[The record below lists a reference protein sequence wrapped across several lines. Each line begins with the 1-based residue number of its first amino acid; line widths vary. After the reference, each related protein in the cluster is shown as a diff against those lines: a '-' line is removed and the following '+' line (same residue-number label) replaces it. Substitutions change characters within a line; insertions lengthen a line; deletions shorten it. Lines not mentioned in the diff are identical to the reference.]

1 MNQEKN
7 KNTLYTALK
16 KLPDQPVREE
26 LWGEIEQRLLL
37 QESLQE
43 LPNRIPTSTV
53 WEGIEQ
59 QLNKDNRTFYL
70 LRRIAAAAI
79 LIIGFGLGWSTINFP
94 AKATLTYTQEKIDQ
108 RLIQVDWHTEVTGLE
123 ELETLCQQQ
132 EFACANSIFKKLQVE
147 LKDLESAKHELV
159 TAINVYGKDAAL
171 IVQLKDL
178 EIERTTVIREM
189 YQSLL

>member
-59 QLNKDNRTFYL
+59 QLDKDNRTIYL

-94 AKATLTYTQEKIDQ
+94 TKATLTYTQEKIDQ

-132 EFACANSIFKKLQVE
+132 EFACAKE
-147 LKDLESAKHELV
+147 LKDLESAKQELV
-159 TAINVYGKDAAL
+159 NAINIYGKDAAL

-178 EIERTTVIREM
+178 EIERTTVIRDM
-189 YQSLL
+189 YQTLL